1 MNLDKHFWFFKVIFQ
16 CHLIYFRSRI
26 GTETSI
32 ETSVENPTCIDRGV
46 GNESFEEELLKV
58 LNSRDDDEYD
68 EVLLS
73 NSDMKNRQNSLNSSN
88 LRDELTFCQDTKL
101 IFEW

>member
-1 MNLDKHFWFFKVIFQ
+1 MSSSKIGTSDHFTSSTNHLKMFIQNLIWTSIFFKVIFQ

-58 LNSRDDDEYD
+58 LNSRDDDEPN
-68 EVLLS
+68 V
-73 NSDMKNRQNSLNSSN
+73 
-88 LRDELTFCQDTKL
+88 CGPGV
-101 IFEW
+101 